1 MVLIQLLLIRSRQV
15 TQCNL
20 FSKTHSIISE
30 GGAAFVCELSIGDE
44 VISMNGMTVA
54 HLSQDQIVELM
65 TEAVRTGQLR
75 LRVRRYNTITRKSS
89 IVWD

>member
-1 MVLIQLLLIRSRQV
+1 MCAL
-15 TQCNL
+15 
-20 FSKTHSIISE
+20 

-44 VISMNGMTVA
+44 VMSMNGMTVSN
-54 HLSQDQIVELM
+54 LSQDQIVELM

-89 IVWD
+89 VVWD

>member
-1 MVLIQLLLIRSRQV
+1 M
-15 TQCNL
+15 
-20 FSKTHSIISE
+20 
-30 GGAAFVCELSIGDE
+30 CELSIGDE
-44 VISMNGMTVA
+44 VISMNGMTVSN
-54 HLSQDQIVELM
+54 LSQDQIVELM

>member
-15 TQCNL
+15 TL
-20 FSKTHSIISE
+20 KLIRTHRLIMSK

-44 VISMNGMTVA
+44 VISMNGLTVA
-54 HLSQDQIVELM
+54 NLTQDQIVELM

-75 LRVRRYNTITRKSS
+75 LRVRRYSTITRKSS

>member
-1 MVLIQLLLIRSRQV
+1 
-15 TQCNL
+15 
-20 FSKTHSIISE
+20 
-30 GGAAFVCELSIGDE
+30 
-44 VISMNGMTVA
+44 MNGMTVA
-54 HLSQDQIVELM
+54 NLSQEQIVELM

>member
-1 MVLIQLLLIRSRQV
+1 M
-15 TQCNL
+15 
-20 FSKTHSIISE
+20 
-30 GGAAFVCELSIGDE
+30 CELSIGDE